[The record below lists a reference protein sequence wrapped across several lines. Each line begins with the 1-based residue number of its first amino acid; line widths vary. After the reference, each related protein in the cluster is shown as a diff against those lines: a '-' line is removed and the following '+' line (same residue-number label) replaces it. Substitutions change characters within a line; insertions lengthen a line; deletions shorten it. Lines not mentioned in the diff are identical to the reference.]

1 MSRAQPGQVAP
12 NEFELAVLRAIA
24 EEHAELLLDVSA
36 LHVLSREFT
45 GVGAFTNFLRDD
57 CALDASEQ
65 RLGFSGQ
72 IQMPGV
78 PNGLG
83 ALLFCVEHR
92 PKMLEVYTFGTEH
105 WGGDFSGFVLHQ
117 AA

>member
-1 MSRAQPGQVAP
+1 MRPGQVQP
-12 NEFELAVLRAIA
+12 NEFELAVLNRIAAKDPAIG
-24 EEHAELLLDVSA
+24 SINQ

-45 GVGAFTNFLRDD
+45 GVGSFTNFVCPREGDERMFSLDD
-57 CALDASEQ
+57 P
-65 RLGFSGQ
+65 

-83 ALLFCVEHR
+83 AVLYLKANQ
-92 PKMLEVYTFGTEH
+92 PKMLEIFTFGSDH
-105 WGGDFSGFVLHQ
+105 WEGIYDGFSIES